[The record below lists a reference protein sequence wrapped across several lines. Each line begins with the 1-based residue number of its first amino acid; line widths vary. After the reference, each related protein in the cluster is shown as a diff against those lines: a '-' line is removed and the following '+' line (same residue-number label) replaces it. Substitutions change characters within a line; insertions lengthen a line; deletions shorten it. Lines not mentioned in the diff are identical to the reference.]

1 MPSTFKPPSPRSI
14 RSMPRLFQ
22 FGESLYR
29 LQFLNENAD
38 KLAQGI
44 DAPEWKRL
52 ALRPSRSPH
61 LITFFVTY

>member
-1 MPSTFKPPSPRSI
+1 
-14 RSMPRLFQ
+14 MPRLFQ